1 MAKMDW
7 LVKKLNED
15 KNYKYRIAETIHVY
29 GFGIVKEKDWS
40 NLVKY
45 RG

>member
-1 MAKMDW
+1 MQ
-7 LVKKLNED
+7 KLLKLFEESQ
-15 KNYKYRIAETIHVY
+15 ITETIHIY